1 MRLHWDFKQGE
12 IIFTGKKEELKA
24 LVAGKIKE
32 ELLTMAEAD
41 AIQDQVISIKQQDEK
56 CLVRYFVE
64 KEDQQSNVSPTIE
77 DAYFISHKERRI
89 SVASIKRLDLPFEIK
104 SMGVSYYAP
113 FVAVL
118 LGMMYVTFSSSP
130 DVIRYTSIIVE
141 FVVCPFAAWWS
152 MYLFY
157 DYYEDQASEVL
168 FSYPLSSF
176 FHGIIRVTSFFIV
189 FLVAFFI
196 FLVTITIKHPDISLI
211 DLSILYVPQTILYC
225 YLGFTLMTLSRT
237 SFFPC

>member
-1 MRLHWDFKQGE
+1 
-12 IIFTGKKEELKA
+12 
-24 LVAGKIKE
+24 
-32 ELLTMAEAD
+32 
-41 AIQDQVISIKQQDEK
+41 
-56 CLVRYFVE
+56 
-64 KEDQQSNVSPTIE
+64 
-77 DAYFISHKERRI
+77 
-89 SVASIKRLDLPFEIK
+89 
-104 SMGVSYYAP
+104 MGVSYYVP

-118 LGMMYVTFSSSP
+118 LGIMYVTFSSSP

-196 FLVTITIKHPDISLI
+196 FLVTITIKHPDISLM

-225 YLGFTLMTLSRT
+225 YLGFTLMVLSRNIIFPLLILVAYIGMKYWTMGGKLFPIYNVMSFSVDMKISDELITLSIKNIIIGIILAIVGHLIVSKRKI
-237 SFFPC
+237 

>member
-1 MRLHWDFKQGE
+1 
-12 IIFTGKKEELKA
+12 
-24 LVAGKIKE
+24 
-32 ELLTMAEAD
+32 
-41 AIQDQVISIKQQDEK
+41 
-56 CLVRYFVE
+56 
-64 KEDQQSNVSPTIE
+64 
-77 DAYFISHKERRI
+77 
-89 SVASIKRLDLPFEIK
+89 
-104 SMGVSYYAP
+104 MGVSYYAP
-113 FVAVL
+113 FVAIL
-118 LGMMYVTFSSSP
+118 LGIIYVTFSSSP

-141 FVVCPFAAWWS
+141 FVVCPFSAWWS

-189 FLVAFFI
+189 FLIAFFI

-225 YLGFTLMTLSRT
+225 YLGFTLMALSRNIIFPLLILVAYIGMKYWTMGGSMFPLYNVMSFSVDMKVSGELITLSIKNIIIGLVLAIGGHLIMSKRKI
-237 SFFPC
+237 

>member
-1 MRLHWDFKQGE
+1 
-12 IIFTGKKEELKA
+12 
-24 LVAGKIKE
+24 
-32 ELLTMAEAD
+32 MA
-41 AIQDQVISIKQQDEK
+41 
-56 CLVRYFVE
+56 
-64 KEDQQSNVSPTIE
+64 
-77 DAYFISHKERRI
+77 
-89 SVASIKRLDLPFEIK
+89 SVKRLDLPFEIR

-118 LGMMYVTFSSSP
+118 LGIIYVTFSSSP

-157 DYYEDQASEVL
+157 DYYEERASEVL

-176 FHGIIRVTSFFIV
+176 FHGIIRVTSFFI
-189 FLVAFFI
+189 LYLIAFFT
-196 FLVTITIKHPDISLI
+196 FLVTITIKQPDISLG

-225 YLGFTLMTLSRT
+225 YLGFTLMVLSRNIIFPLLILVAYIGMKYWTLGGSMFPVYNVMSYSVDMKT
-237 SFFPC
+237 SGEIIALSIKNIIIGLVLAILGHLIMSRRKI

>member
-1 MRLHWDFKQGE
+1 
-12 IIFTGKKEELKA
+12 
-24 LVAGKIKE
+24 
-32 ELLTMAEAD
+32 MA
-41 AIQDQVISIKQQDEK
+41 
-56 CLVRYFVE
+56 
-64 KEDQQSNVSPTIE
+64 
-77 DAYFISHKERRI
+77 
-89 SVASIKRLDLPFEIK
+89 SVKRLDLPFEIK
-104 SMGVSYYAP
+104 SMGVSYYVP

-118 LGMMYVTFSSSP
+118 LGIMYVTFSSSP

-196 FLVTITIKHPDISLI
+196 FLVTITIKHPDISLM

-225 YLGFTLMTLSRT
+225 YLGFTLMVLSRNIIFPLLILVAYIGMKYWTMGGKLFPIYNVMSFSVDMKISDELITLSIKNIIIGLVLAFIGHLILSKRKI
-237 SFFPC
+237 

>member
-1 MRLHWDFKQGE
+1 
-12 IIFTGKKEELKA
+12 
-24 LVAGKIKE
+24 
-32 ELLTMAEAD
+32 
-41 AIQDQVISIKQQDEK
+41 
-56 CLVRYFVE
+56 
-64 KEDQQSNVSPTIE
+64 
-77 DAYFISHKERRI
+77 
-89 SVASIKRLDLPFEIK
+89 VASVKRLDLPFEIR

-118 LGMMYVTFSSSP
+118 LGIMYVTFSSSL

-157 DYYEDQASEVL
+157 DYYEDRASEVL

-189 FLVAFFI
+189 FLVTFFI
-196 FLVTITIKHPDISLI
+196 FLVTITIKHPDISLM

-225 YLGFTLMTLSRT
+225 YLGFTLMVLSRNIIFPLLILVAYIGMKYWTMGGSMFPVYNVMSYSVDMKT
-237 SFFPC
+237 SGELIALSIKNIIIGIIFAIVGHLIMSKRKI

>member
-1 MRLHWDFKQGE
+1 
-12 IIFTGKKEELKA
+12 
-24 LVAGKIKE
+24 
-32 ELLTMAEAD
+32 
-41 AIQDQVISIKQQDEK
+41 
-56 CLVRYFVE
+56 
-64 KEDQQSNVSPTIE
+64 
-77 DAYFISHKERRI
+77 
-89 SVASIKRLDLPFEIK
+89 
-104 SMGVSYYAP
+104 MGVSYYAP

-118 LGMMYVTFSSSP
+118 LGIIYVTFSSSP

-225 YLGFTLMTLSRT
+225 YLGFTLMALSRNIILPLLILVAYIGMKYWTMGGKMFPIYNVMSFSVDMKVSGELITLSIKNIIIGIVFAIGGHLIMSKRKI
-237 SFFPC
+237 

>member
-1 MRLHWDFKQGE
+1 
-12 IIFTGKKEELKA
+12 
-24 LVAGKIKE
+24 
-32 ELLTMAEAD
+32 
-41 AIQDQVISIKQQDEK
+41 
-56 CLVRYFVE
+56 
-64 KEDQQSNVSPTIE
+64 
-77 DAYFISHKERRI
+77 
-89 SVASIKRLDLPFEIK
+89 VASVKRLDLPFEIK
-104 SMGVSYYAP
+104 SMGVSYYVP

-118 LGMMYVTFSSSP
+118 LGIMYVTFSSSP

-196 FLVTITIKHPDISLI
+196 FLVTITIKHPDISLM

-225 YLGFTLMTLSRT
+225 YLGFTLMVLSRNIIFPLLILVAYIGMKYWTMGGKLFPIYNVMSFSVDMKISDELITLSIKNIIIGIILAIIGHLILSKRKI
-237 SFFPC
+237 

>member
-1 MRLHWDFKQGE
+1 M
-12 IIFTGKKEELKA
+12 
-24 LVAGKIKE
+24 
-32 ELLTMAEAD
+32 
-41 AIQDQVISIKQQDEK
+41 
-56 CLVRYFVE
+56 
-64 KEDQQSNVSPTIE
+64 
-77 DAYFISHKERRI
+77 
-89 SVASIKRLDLPFEIK
+89 ASIKRLDLPFEIK

-118 LGMMYVTFSSSP
+118 LGMIYVAFSSSP

-157 DYYEDQASEVL
+157 DYYEDRASEVL
-168 FSYPLSSF
+168 FSYPLSLF

-189 FLVAFFI
+189 FLVAFSI
-196 FLVTITIKHPDISLI
+196 FLVTITIKHPDISLV

-225 YLGFTLMTLSRT
+225 YLGFTLMVLSRNIIFPLLILVAYIGMKYWTMGGKMFPIYNVMSFSVDMKVSGELITLSIKNIIIGIVFAFIGHLIMSKRKI
-237 SFFPC
+237 

>member
-1 MRLHWDFKQGE
+1 
-12 IIFTGKKEELKA
+12 
-24 LVAGKIKE
+24 
-32 ELLTMAEAD
+32 MA
-41 AIQDQVISIKQQDEK
+41 
-56 CLVRYFVE
+56 
-64 KEDQQSNVSPTIE
+64 
-77 DAYFISHKERRI
+77 
-89 SVASIKRLDLPFEIK
+89 SVKRLDLPFEIR

-113 FVAVL
+113 FVAVF
-118 LGMMYVTFSSSP
+118 LGIMYVTFSSSP

-157 DYYEDQASEVL
+157 DYYEDRASEVL
-168 FSYPLSSF
+168 FSYPLSSL

-196 FLVTITIKHPDISLI
+196 FLVTITVKHPGISLI

-225 YLGFTLMTLSRT
+225 YLGFTLMVLSRNIIFPLLILVAYIGMKYWTMGGSMFPVYNVMSYSVDMKT
-237 SFFPC
+237 SGEIIALSIKNIIIGIIFALIGHLIMSKRKI

>member
-1 MRLHWDFKQGE
+1 
-12 IIFTGKKEELKA
+12 
-24 LVAGKIKE
+24 
-32 ELLTMAEAD
+32 MA
-41 AIQDQVISIKQQDEK
+41 
-56 CLVRYFVE
+56 
-64 KEDQQSNVSPTIE
+64 
-77 DAYFISHKERRI
+77 
-89 SVASIKRLDLPFEIK
+89 SVKRLDLPFEIK
-104 SMGVSYYAP
+104 SMGVSYYVP

-118 LGMMYVTFSSSP
+118 LGIMYVTFSSSP

-196 FLVTITIKHPDISLI
+196 FLVTITIKHPDISLM

-225 YLGFTLMTLSRT
+225 YLGFTLMVLSRNIIFPLLILVAYIGMKYWTMGGKLFPIYNVMSFSVDMKISDELITLSIKNIIIGIILAIVGHLIVSKRKI
-237 SFFPC
+237 

>member
-1 MRLHWDFKQGE
+1 
-12 IIFTGKKEELKA
+12 
-24 LVAGKIKE
+24 
-32 ELLTMAEAD
+32 
-41 AIQDQVISIKQQDEK
+41 
-56 CLVRYFVE
+56 
-64 KEDQQSNVSPTIE
+64 
-77 DAYFISHKERRI
+77 
-89 SVASIKRLDLPFEIK
+89 VASIKRLDLPFEIK
-104 SMGVSYYAP
+104 SMGVSYYEP
-113 FVAVL
+113 FVAIL
-118 LGMMYVTFSSSP
+118 LGIIYVTFSSSP

-189 FLVAFFI
+189 FLIAFFI

-225 YLGFTLMTLSRT
+225 YLGFTLMALSRNIIFPLLILVAYIGMKYWTMGGKMFPIYNVMSFSVDMKISGELITLSIKNIIIGIVFALIGHLIMSKRKI
-237 SFFPC
+237 

>member
-1 MRLHWDFKQGE
+1 M
-12 IIFTGKKEELKA
+12 
-24 LVAGKIKE
+24 
-32 ELLTMAEAD
+32 
-41 AIQDQVISIKQQDEK
+41 
-56 CLVRYFVE
+56 
-64 KEDQQSNVSPTIE
+64 
-77 DAYFISHKERRI
+77 
-89 SVASIKRLDLPFEIK
+89 ASIKRLDLPFEIK

-118 LGMMYVTFSSSP
+118 LGIIYVTFSSSP

-225 YLGFTLMTLSRT
+225 YLGFTLMTLSRNIIFPLLIIVAYIGMKYWT
-237 SFFPC
+237 MGGKLFPIYNVMSFSVDMKIPDEIISLSTKNIIIGLILAIVGHLIMSKRKI